1 MKNYFVYILA
11 KNRNGTI
18 YIGVTNNL
26 TRRIWEHK
34 NKIIEGFTNKY
45 DVNKLVHYEIFENIQ
60 SAIMREKRLKEW
72 PRKWK
77 LDLIEKGNPQWH
89 DLYDK
94 IYC

>member
-1 MKNYFVYILA
+1 MKNSFVYIIA
-11 KNRNGTI
+11 NDRNGTI

-26 TRRIWEHK
+26 TKRVWEHK
-34 NKIIEGFTNKY
+34 NKMTPGFTNKHN
-45 DVNKLVHYEIFENIQ
+45 VNKLVYYEIFEDINY
-60 SAIMREKRLKEW
+60 AIKREKRLKEW

-77 LDLIEKGNPQWH
+77 LDLIEKDNPQWR

>member
-77 LDLIEKGNPQWH
+77 LDLIEKGNPLWH